1 MAASSPRALGRPDPE
16 APTGGRAKQRV
27 TATWEGESRQLGAL
41 SFLHPPKR
49 VRPHRRP
56 GGNGPREPRQG
67 GTKPLA
73 DWEGTKRGL
82 QRPLKDRRTPNLGKL
97 KNSGLESRLNKQP
110 GARPGAAAG
119 LGSWRPLLA
128 VPSEATQAG
137 S

>member
-56 GGNGPREPRQG
+56 GGNGPREPQQG
-67 GTKPLA
+67 WHEAPGRLGGNPSGSYSVLS
-73 DWEGTKRGL
+73 
-82 QRPLKDRRTPNLGKL
+82 RTGEPQTSVN
-97 KNSGLESRLNKQP
+97 
-110 GARPGAAAG
+110 
-119 LGSWRPLLA
+119 
-128 VPSEATQAG
+128 
-137 S
+137 